1 MVIGGFQKFSLA
13 DFPGKI
19 SAIVFTRGCNFR
31 CPYCHNPE
39 LVDPARYTAEIPQE
53 EVLRFL
59 GLRRG
64 LLQGV
69 VVTGG
74 EPTLHADLPLFLSG
88 IRALGFAVKLD
99 TNGSNPDALRG
110 LIRDS
115 LVDYIA
121 MDIKAPL
128 DAYSRVAGVPVR
140 AEDIERS
147 VRLVIGS
154 GLSHEFRTTYEGSLL
169 SIQDM
174 ESIAEMARGCAQYVV
189 QSFRPS
195 GALDPAMRSIARPD
209 RASLQVIRKLMET
222 AGLPVLLR

>member
-1 MVIGGFQKFSLA
+1 MVIGGFQRFSLA

-39 LVDPARYTAEIPQE
+39 LVDPARYMPEIPQE
-53 EVLRFL
+53 EILRFL
-59 GLRRG
+59 GSRRG
-64 LLQGV
+64 QLQGV

-74 EPTLHADLPLFLSG
+74 EPTLHDDLPLFFAR

-99 TNGSNPDALRG
+99 TNGSHPDALQG

-115 LVDYIA
+115 LIDYVA

-128 DAYSRVAGVPVR
+128 DAYPRIARAPVR

-147 VRLVIGS
+147 VRVIIGS
-154 GLSHEFRTTYEGSLL
+154 GLPHEFRTTYEGSLL
-169 SIQDM
+169 STQDM
-174 ESIAEMARGCAQYVV
+174 EAIAEIVRGCAQYVL
-189 QSFRPS
+189 QSFHPS
-195 GALDPAMRSIARPD
+195 GALDPAMRSLAQPD
-209 RASLQVIRKLMET
+209 RASLQAIRKLMET
-222 AGLPVLLR
+222 GGLPVLLR

>member
-39 LVDPARYTAEIPQE
+39 LVDPARYTPDIPQE

-59 GLRRG
+59 GSRKG
-64 LLQGV
+64 QLQGV
-69 VVTGG
+69 VLTGG
-74 EPTLHADLPLFLSG
+74 EPTLHGDLPSFLTE
-88 IRALGFAVKLD
+88 IRALGFAAKLD
-99 TNGSNPDALRG
+99 TNGSNPDMLQG

-128 DAYSRVAGVPVR
+128 TAYPRIAGVPVKVK
-140 AEDIERS
+140 DIEQS
-147 VRLVIGS
+147 VRLVIQS
-154 GLSHEFRTTYEGSLL
+154 GLPHEFRTTYEGSLL
-169 SIQDM
+169 STRDM
-174 ESIAEMARGCAQYVV
+174 EAIAELVRGCAHFVV

-195 GALDPAMRSIARPD
+195 KTLDPAMRALAQPD
-209 RASLQVIRKLMET
+209 RASLQSIRTHMES
-222 AGLPVLLR
+222 AGLHVRVR

>member
-39 LVDPARYTAEIPQE
+39 LVDPTRYAPEIPKE

-59 GLRRG
+59 GSRRRQ
-64 LLQGV
+64 LQGV
-69 VVTGG
+69 VLTGG
-74 EPTLHADLPLFLSG
+74 EPTLHEDLPSFLAA
-88 IRALGFAVKLD
+88 IRELGFAVKLD
-99 TNGSNPDALRG
+99 TNGSNPDLLEAI
-110 LIRDS
+110 IRDS

-128 DAYSRVAGVPVR
+128 TAYPRIAGVPVKV
-140 AEDIERS
+140 AHIERS

-154 GLSHEFRTTYEGSLL
+154 GLPHEFRTTYECSLL
-169 SIQDM
+169 STEDM
-174 ESIAEMARGCAQYVV
+174 GAIAEIVRGCARYVV

-195 GALDPAMRSIARPD
+195 RTLDPALRALARPD
-209 RASLQVIRKLMET
+209 RASLQRIRKLMET

>member
-31 CPYCHNPE
+31 CPYCHNPG
-39 LVDPARYTAEIPQE
+39 LVDPARYAPEIPQE

-59 GLRRG
+59 GSRKG
-64 LLQGV
+64 QLQGV
-69 VVTGG
+69 ALTGG
-74 EPTLHADLPLFLSG
+74 EPTLHDDLPSFLAR
-88 IRALGFAVKLD
+88 IQALGFATKLD
-99 TNGSNPDALRG
+99 TNGSNPDLLQG
-110 LIRDS
+110 LIQDS
-115 LVDYIA
+115 LVDFIA

-128 DAYSRVAGVPVR
+128 TAYPRVAGVAVR
-140 AEDIERS
+140 VEDIERS

-154 GLSHEFRTTYEGSLL
+154 GLPHEFRTTYESSLL

-174 ESIAEMARGCAQYVV
+174 EAIAEIVRGCAHYVV

-195 GALDPAMRSIARPD
+195 TALDPAMRARARPD
-209 RASLQVIRKLMET
+209 RAALQEIRKLMET
-222 AGLPVLLR
+222 AGLPVRVR

>member
-39 LVDPARYTAEIPQE
+39 LVDPACYTPEISPE

-59 GLRRG
+59 GSRTRQ
-64 LLQGV
+64 LQGV
-69 VVTGG
+69 VLTGG
-74 EPTLHADLPLFLSG
+74 EPTLHADLPSFLAE
-88 IRALGFAVKLD
+88 IRELGFAAKLD
-99 TNGSNPDALRG
+99 TNGSNPDL
-110 LIRDS
+110 LQEIIRDS

-128 DAYSRVAGVPVR
+128 DAYSRISGVPVR
-140 AEDIERS
+140 VEDIERS

-154 GLSHEFRTTYEGSLL
+154 GLPHEFRTTYQGSLL
-169 SIQDM
+169 STEDM
-174 ESIAEMARGCAQYVV
+174 GAIAGIVQGCAHYVV

-195 GALDPAMRSIARPD
+195 RTLDPTMAALARPD
-209 RASLQVIRKLMET
+209 RATLQEIRKLMES
-222 AGLPVLLR
+222 AGLPVLVR

>member
-59 GLRRG
+59 GSRTRQ
-64 LLQGV
+64 LQGV
-69 VVTGG
+69 VLTGG
-74 EPTLHADLPLFLSG
+74 EPTLHDDLPSFLEK
-88 IRALGFAVKLD
+88 IRRLGFAVKLD
-99 TNGSNPDALRG
+99 TNGSNPELLQR
-110 LIRDS
+110 IVRDS
-115 LVDYIA
+115 LVDYVA

-128 DAYSRVAGVPVR
+128 DAYPRVAGVTVNL
-140 AEDIERS
+140 ENIERS

-154 GLSHEFRTTYEGSLL
+154 GLPHEFRTTYERSLL
-169 SIQDM
+169 STEDM
-174 ESIAEMARGCAQYVV
+174 GAIAELVQGCAHYVV
-189 QSFRPS
+189 QGFRPS
-195 GALDPAMRSIARPD
+195 RTLDPAMRARARPD
-209 RASLQVIRKLMET
+209 RASLQEIRKLMET
-222 AGLPVLLR
+222 AGLPVLVR

>member
-1 MVIGGFQKFSLA
+1 VVIGGFQKFSLA

-39 LVDPARYTAEIPQE
+39 LVDPARYTPEIPQE

-59 GLRRG
+59 GSRRG
-64 LLQGV
+64 QLQGV

-74 EPTLHADLPLFLSG
+74 EPTLHDDLPVFVAR
-88 IRALGFAVKLD
+88 IRELGFAVKLD
-99 TNGSNPDALRG
+99 TNGSNPDVLQG

-115 LVDYIA
+115 LLDYVA

-128 DAYSRVAGVPVR
+128 AAYPRIAGAPIR

-147 VRLVIGS
+147 VHLVIGS
-154 GLSHEFRTTYEGSLL
+154 GLPHEFRTTYEGSLL
-169 SIQDM
+169 STQDM
-174 ESIAEMARGCAQYVV
+174 AAIAEMVRGCAHFVV
-189 QSFRPS
+189 QGFRPS
-195 GALDPAMRSIARPD
+195 GALDPAMRSRARPD
-209 RASLQVIRKLMET
+209 RASLLAIRELMET

>member
-39 LVDPARYTAEIPQE
+39 LVDPAQYSGAIPKE

-59 GLRRG
+59 GSRTRQ
-64 LLQGV
+64 LQGV

-74 EPTLHADLPLFLSG
+74 EPTLHEDLPSFLAE
-88 IRALGFAVKLD
+88 IRELGFAVKLD
-99 TNGSNPDALRG
+99 TNGSNPELLQEIIHEA
-110 LIRDS
+110 

-128 DAYSRVAGVPVR
+128 RSYPRVTGVPVR
-140 AEDIERS
+140 VQDIERS
-147 VRLVIGS
+147 ARLVIES
-154 GLSHEFRTTYEGSLL
+154 GLPHELRTTYTSLL
-169 SIQDM
+169 LST
-174 ESIAEMARGCAQYVV
+174 EEMADIAGIVRGCALYVV
-189 QSFRPS
+189 QSFRAS
-195 GALDPAMRSIARPD
+195 NTLDPAMRAHSGPD
-209 RASLQVIRKLMET
+209 NPSLLLIRSLMER
-222 AGLPVLLR
+222 AGLPVLVR

>member
-1 MVIGGFQKFSLA
+1 LVIGGFQKFSLA

-19 SAIVFTRGCNFR
+19 CAIVFSRGCNFR

-39 LVDPARYTAEIPQE
+39 LVDPKRYAPEIPQE

-64 LLQGV
+64 RLQGV
-69 VVTGG
+69 VVSGG
-74 EPTLHADLPLFLSG
+74 EPTLHDDLPAFLAE
-88 IRALGFAVKLD
+88 IRKLGFAVKLD
-99 TNGSNPDALRG
+99 TNGSNPEALEG
-110 LIRDS
+110 LIRES
-115 LVDYIA
+115 LLDYVA

-128 DAYSRVAGVPVR
+128 AAYPRIAGAPVS

-154 GLSHEFRTTYEGSLL
+154 GLPHEFRTTYESSLL
-169 SIQDM
+169 STRDM
-174 ESIAEMARGCAQYVV
+174 EAIAEIVRGCESYVV

-195 GALDPAMRSIARPD
+195 GALDPAMRRLARPD
-209 RASLQVIRKLMET
+209 RASLHAIRKLMET

>member
-1 MVIGGFQKFSLA
+1 MVIGGFQRFSLA

-39 LVDPARYTAEIPQE
+39 LVDPARYTPEIPQE

-59 GLRRG
+59 GSRRG
-64 LLQGV
+64 QLQGV

-74 EPTLHADLPLFLSG
+74 EPTLHSDLPLFLAG
-88 IRALGFAVKLD
+88 IRALGFAAKLD
-99 TNGSNPDALRG
+99 TNGSNPDALQG
-110 LIRDS
+110 LIRES
-115 LVDYIA
+115 LLDYIA

-128 DAYSRVAGVPVR
+128 SAYPQIVRAPVK

-147 VRLVIGS
+147 VRLVIAS
-154 GLSHEFRTTYEGSLL
+154 GLPHEFRTTYEGSLL
-169 SIQDM
+169 STQDM
-174 ESIAEMARGCAQYVV
+174 KAIAETVRGCAHYVV

-195 GALDPAMRSIARPD
+195 RALDPAMRRLARPN
-209 RASLQVIRKLMET
+209 RESLQAIRKLMET
-222 AGLPVLLR
+222 AGLPAVIR

>member
-39 LVDPARYTAEIPQE
+39 LVDPARYVAEVPQE

-59 GLRRG
+59 GSRRG
-64 LLQGV
+64 QLQGV

-74 EPTLHADLPLFLSG
+74 EPTLHDDLPLFLAG
-88 IRALGFAVKLD
+88 IHALGFAVKLD
-99 TNGSNPDALRG
+99 TNGSNPDALQG

-115 LVDYIA
+115 LLDYIA

-128 DAYSRVAGVPVR
+128 SAYPRIAGAPVR
-140 AEDIERS
+140 VEDIERS

-154 GLSHEFRTTYEGSLL
+154 GLPHEFRTTYEGSLL
-169 SIQDM
+169 STKDM
-174 ESIAEMARGCAQYVV
+174 EAIAEIVRGCANYVV

-195 GALDPAMRSIARPD
+195 RALDPAMLSRARPD
-209 RASLQVIRKLMET
+209 RASLQAIRKLMES

>member
-39 LVDPARYTAEIPQE
+39 LVDPARYVAEVPQE

-59 GLRRG
+59 GSRRG
-64 LLQGV
+64 QLQVV

-74 EPTLHADLPLFLSG
+74 EPTLHDDLPLFLAG
-88 IRALGFAVKLD
+88 IHALGFAVKLD
-99 TNGSNPDALRG
+99 TNGSNPDALQG

-115 LVDYIA
+115 LLDYIA

-128 DAYSRVAGVPVR
+128 SAYPRIAGAPVR
-140 AEDIERS
+140 VEDIERS

-154 GLSHEFRTTYEGSLL
+154 GLPHEFRTTYEGSLL
-169 SIQDM
+169 STKDM
-174 ESIAEMARGCAQYVV
+174 EAIAEIVLGCANYVV

-195 GALDPAMRSIARPD
+195 RALDPAMLSRARPD
-209 RASLQVIRKLMET
+209 RASLQAIRKLMES
-222 AGLPVLLR
+222 AGLPVLLW

>member
-39 LVDPARYTAEIPQE
+39 LVDPERYVAEVPQE

-59 GLRRG
+59 GSRRG
-64 LLQGV
+64 QLQGV

-74 EPTLHADLPLFLSG
+74 EPTLHDDLPLFLAG
-88 IRALGFAVKLD
+88 IHALGFAVKLD
-99 TNGSNPDALRG
+99 TNGSNPDALQG

-115 LVDYIA
+115 LLDYIA

-128 DAYSRVAGVPVR
+128 SAYPRIAGAPVR
-140 AEDIERS
+140 VEDIERI

-154 GLSHEFRTTYEGSLL
+154 GLPHEFRTTYEGSLL
-169 SIQDM
+169 STKDM
-174 ESIAEMARGCAQYVV
+174 EAIAEIVRGCANYVV

-195 GALDPAMRSIARPD
+195 RALDPAMLSRARPD
-209 RASLQVIRKLMET
+209 RASLQAIRKLMES

>member
-39 LVDPARYTAEIPQE
+39 LVDPSRYANEIPQSE
-53 EVLRFL
+53 IMRFL
-59 GLRRG
+59 GARRG
-64 LLQGV
+64 QLQGV
-69 VVTGG
+69 VLTGG
-74 EPTLHADLPLFLSG
+74 EPTLHDDLPSFLAE
-88 IRALGFAVKLD
+88 IRALGFATKLD
-99 TNGSNPDALRG
+99 TNGSNADLLQAV
-110 LIRDS
+110 IHDS

-128 DAYSRVAGVPVR
+128 AFYPRIAGVPVR

-154 GLSHEFRTTYEGSLL
+154 GLPHEFRSTYEGSLL
-169 SIQDM
+169 SPQDM
-174 ESIAEMARGCAQYVV
+174 EAIAETVRGCAQFVV
-189 QSFRPS
+189 QGFRPS
-195 GALDPAMRSIARPD
+195 GALDPAMRALARPD
-209 RASLQVIRKLMET
+209 RSSLQAIRKLMEK
-222 AGLPVLLR
+222 AGLPVFVR

>member
-1 MVIGGFQKFSLA
+1 VVIGGFQKFSLA

-39 LVDPARYTAEIPQE
+39 LVDPARYVAEVPQE

-59 GLRRG
+59 GSRRG
-64 LLQGV
+64 QLQGV

-74 EPTLHADLPLFLSG
+74 EPTLHDDLPLFLAG
-88 IRALGFAVKLD
+88 IHALGFAVKLD
-99 TNGSNPDALRG
+99 TNGSNPDALQG

-115 LVDYIA
+115 LLDYIA

-128 DAYSRVAGVPVR
+128 SAYPRIAGAPVR
-140 AEDIERS
+140 VEDIERS

-154 GLSHEFRTTYEGSLL
+154 GLPHEFRTTYEGSLL
-169 SIQDM
+169 STKDM
-174 ESIAEMARGCAQYVV
+174 EAIAEIVRGCANYVV

-195 GALDPAMRSIARPD
+195 RALDPAMLSRARPD
-209 RASLQVIRKLMET
+209 RASLQAIRKLMES

>member
-39 LVDPARYTAEIPQE
+39 LVDPARYAPEIPQE

-59 GLRRG
+59 GSRRG
-64 LLQGV
+64 QLQGV

-74 EPTLHADLPLFLSG
+74 EPTLHDDLSLFLAAV
-88 IRALGFAVKLD
+88 RALGFAVKLD
-99 TNGSNPDALRG
+99 TNGSNPDALHG

-115 LVDYIA
+115 LIDYIA
-121 MDIKAPL
+121 MDVKAPL
-128 DAYSRVAGVPVR
+128 AAYPRVAGARVR

-154 GLSHEFRTTYEGSLL
+154 GLPHELRTTYEGSLL
-169 SIQDM
+169 STQDM
-174 ESIAEMARGCAQYVV
+174 AAIAEIVRGCAHYVV
-189 QSFRPS
+189 QGFRPS
-195 GALDPAMRSIARPD
+195 RALDPAMRGLARPD
-209 RASLQVIRKLMET
+209 RARLQAILRLMET